1 MAANSQMQIVGTDF
15 DQIKNNLITFLQDQN
30 ILQDASYT
38 GSALSI
44 LLDILAYNT
53 HYNAFY
59 TNMVGNEMF
68 LDTATRRSSVI
79 SHAKLLGYNPTS
91 PTCSTAIVDIDVIG
105 LDTAIR
111 SFVMPKYTK
120 FLSEKLDGKN
130 YTFVTT
136 REYFVNNQTGTF
148 TLSGVILKQ
157 GEPIS
162 YRYTYVS
169 ATNPEIKFKIP
180 DENIDL
186 DTLEVVIQKSGTD
199 LRIET
204 YHKYDD
210 LLDIGPDSK
219 VYFIQESLD
228 GKYEIYFG
236 NNIIGKSLQEGNI
249 VILNYLST
257 NGSDANGITNF
268 SLLDGPL
275 ASYDDLIITTIQS
288 AFIGNEKESI
298 DSIKYL
304 APKTY
309 SSQGR
314 AVTKND
320 YISLLRRKSGN
331 VFPIDA
337 VNVWSGEEN
346 DPPIFGKIFVALK
359 PKSGYTLTQSQKRII
374 KEDIIKPISLVTVDP
389 EIIDVDY
396 TFLKIE
402 TDVLVDRT
410 KTLLTDNEI
419 RSRISTDIKNY
430 AANTLNT
437 FESTL
442 IIPNFVASI
451 NNLDNSIITSQQK
464 VFLQKRLLPEINLS
478 QTYTLDF
485 SVPIKRDIFG
495 KSITISPSIQYVDT
509 IGATRTEVYLEQT
522 PAESTYIESIEILS
536 PGMYYYT
543 APDVTIYGDGEG
555 ATARAIVFD
564 GKIKEIIL
572 TNPGK
577 NYTQAVVQITPNVN
591 AGSATNPSYSGM
603 LGTARAI
610 ISGRYGNLRTYYYN
624 NSGIKTILNGNAG
637 TVDYQNGVITLY
649 DFKPFEINNS
659 SGILNINII
668 PETTIVESKKNKLLT
683 LDKDDPSSVTV
694 NILSR

>member
-15 DQIKNNLITFLQDQN
+15 DQIKGNLITFLRDQN

-79 SHAKLLGYNPTS
+79 SHAKSLGYTPTS
-91 PTCSTAIVDIDVIG
+91 PTCSTAIVDVEIIN

-148 TLSGVILKQ
+148 TISGVTLKQ
-157 GEPIS
+157 GEPIN

-169 ATNPEIKFKIP
+169 STNPESKFRIP

-186 DTLEVVIQKSGTD
+186 DTLEVVVQKSGTD
-199 LRIET
+199 FRVET

-210 LLDIGPDSK
+210 LLDIGPDSR
-219 VYFIQESLD
+219 VYFVQETLD

-236 NNIIGKSLQEGNI
+236 NNAIGKALQEGNI
-249 VILNYLST
+249 VILSYLST
-257 NGSDANGITNF
+257 DGSEANGITNF

-275 ASYDDLIITTIQS
+275 ASYDDLIVNTTQS
-288 AFIGNEKESI
+288 AFVGNEKESI
-298 DSIKYL
+298 ESIKYM

-320 YISLLRRKSGN
+320 YIALLRRSGN
-331 VFPIDA
+331 KFPIEA

-346 DPPIFGKIFVALK
+346 DPPVFGKVFIAVK
-359 PKSGYTLTQSQKRII
+359 PIGGYTITDSQKRII
-374 KEDIIKPISLVTVDP
+374 KENVVKPISLVTVDP

-402 TDVLVDRT
+402 TDVLMDRT
-410 KTLLTDNEI
+410 RTLLTDGEI
-419 RSRISTDIKNY
+419 RSRITNDIKNY

-442 IIPNFVASI
+442 IIPNFTASI
-451 NNLDNSIITSQQK
+451 NSLDSSIVTNQQRIY
-464 VFLQKRLLPEINLS
+464 LQKRFLPELNLNLS
-478 QTYTLDF
+478 YILDF
-485 SVPIKRDIFG
+485 GVPIKRDIFG
-495 KSITISPSIQYVDT
+495 KSVIMSPSIQYYDQ
-509 IGATRTEVYLEQT
+509 INQGGANVIFSNLDENSPFYEKN
-522 PAESTYIESIEILS
+522 IEN
-536 PGMYYYT
+536 
-543 APDVTIYGDGEG
+543 
-555 ATARAIVFD
+555 R
-564 GKIKEIIL
+564 
-572 TNPGK
+572 
-577 NYTQAVVQITPNVN
+577 NV
-591 AGSATNPSYSGM
+591 
-603 LGTARAI
+603 I
-610 ISGRYGNLRTYYYN
+610 
-624 NSGIKTILNGNAG
+624 
-637 TVDYQNGVITLY
+637 Q
-649 DFKPFEINNS
+649 
-659 SGILNINII
+659 GILNNHDM
-668 PETTIVESKKNKLLT
+668 NGHHLLPT
-683 LDKDDPSSVTV
+683 GKFMDKFS
-694 NILSR
+694 

>member
-15 DQIKNNLITFLQDQN
+15 DQIKGNLITFLRDQN
-30 ILQDASYT
+30 VLQDASYT

-79 SHAKLLGYNPTS
+79 SHAKLLGYTPTS
-91 PTCSTAIVDIDVIG
+91 PTCSSAIVDIEITG
-105 LDTAIR
+105 LDSAIR

-136 REYFVNNQTGTF
+136 REYFINNQPGTF
-148 TLSGVILKQ
+148 TIQGVVLKQ

-162 YRYTYVS
+162 YRYTYNS
-169 ATNPEIKFKIP
+169 TSNPENKFKIP
-180 DENIDL
+180 DNNVDL
-186 DTLEVVIQKSGTD
+186 DTLEVVVQKSGTD
-199 LRIET
+199 FRVEAFHL
-204 YHKYDD
+204 YDD
-210 LLDIGPDSK
+210 ILDVGPDSR

-236 NNIIGKSLQEGNI
+236 NNIIGKALQEGNI
-249 VILNYLST
+249 VRISYLST
-257 NGSDANGITNF
+257 DGSEANGITNF
-268 SLLDGPL
+268 SLIDGPL
-275 ASYDDLIITTIQS
+275 ASYDNLVVTTTQS
-288 AFIGNEKESI
+288 SFVGSEKESI
-298 DSIKYL
+298 DSIKYN

-320 YISLLRRKSGN
+320 YIALLRRISGN
-331 VFPIDA
+331 KYPIDA
-337 VNVWSGEEN
+337 VNVWSGEES
-346 DPPIFGKIFVALK
+346 DPPIFGKVFVAIK
-359 PKSGYTLTQSQKRII
+359 PTAGYTLTESQKRII

-396 TFLKIE
+396 TFLKVE

-410 KTLLTDNEI
+410 RTLLTDSEI
-419 RSRISTDIKNY
+419 RSRISVDIKNY
-430 AANTLNT
+430 AANTLNS

-451 NNLDNSIITSQQK
+451 NSLDSSIITNQQK
-464 VFLQKRLLPEINLS
+464 IYLQKKILPELRLS
-478 QTYTLDF
+478 RTYTVDF
-485 SVPIKRDIFG
+485 SVPIKRDIFS
-495 KSITISPSIQYVDT
+495 KSITISPSIQYIDT
-509 IGATRTEVYLEQT
+509 IGVNRTEVYIEQA
-522 PAESTYIESIEILS
+522 PSESTFIESIEVLS

-543 APDVTIYGDGEG
+543 APTVTISGDGTG
-555 ATARAIVFD
+555 ATATAIVSD
-564 GKIKEIIL
+564 GKIKQIVL

-577 NYTQAVVQITPNVN
+577 NYTQAVVQITPNIN

-610 ISGRYGNLRTYYYN
+610 ISGRFGTLRTYYYN
-624 NSGIKTILNGNAG
+624 DYGIKTILNGNIG
-637 TVDYQNGVITLY
+637 IVDYEKGIITLNNFNPY
-649 DFKPFEINNS
+649 EINGS
-659 SGILNINII
+659 PGVLSINVI
-668 PETTIVESKKNKLLT
+668 PESTIIESKKNKLLT

>member
-30 ILQDASYT
+30 VIQDASYT
-38 GSALSI
+38 GSVMSI

-59 TNMVGNEMF
+59 ANMVGNEMF
-68 LDTATRRSSVI
+68 LDTATRRSSVV
-79 SHAKLLGYNPTS
+79 SHAKLLGYTPAS
-91 PTCSTAIVDIDVIG
+91 KTCSTAIVDITVTG
-105 LDTAIR
+105 LDTTIT

-130 YTFVTT
+130 YTFVTE

-157 GEPIS
+157 GEPLT
-162 YRYTYVS
+162 YRYNYAS
-169 ATNPEIKFKIP
+169 LSNPERSFIIP
-180 DENIDL
+180 DNNVDL
-186 DTLEVVIQKSGTD
+186 DTLGVRVQKSETD
-199 LRIET
+199 LRVES
-204 YHKYDD
+204 YHKYDN
-210 LLDIGPDSK
+210 LLDIGPDSR
-219 VYFIQESLD
+219 VYFIQENLD

-236 NNIIGKSLQEGNI
+236 NDIIGKGLQDGNVII
-249 VILNYLST
+249 VEYLST
-257 NGSDANGITNF
+257 DGPESNGITNF

-275 ASYDDLIITTIQS
+275 ASYDSLIVTTIKPS
-288 AFIGNEKESI
+288 FIGSEQENI
-298 DSIKYL
+298 DSIKFN

-320 YISLLRRKSGN
+320 YIALLRKISAN
-331 VFPIDA
+331 KYPIDA

-346 DPPIFGKIFVALK
+346 DPPLFGKIFIAIK
-359 PKSGYTLTQSQKRII
+359 PTAGYTLTESQKRII

-396 TFLKIE
+396 TFLKVE

-410 KTLLTDNEI
+410 RTILTDSEI

-430 AANTLNT
+430 AANTLNS
-437 FESTL
+437 FDSTL
-442 IIPNFVASI
+442 IIPNFVSSI
-451 NNLDNSIITSQQK
+451 NNLDSSIITNQQK
-464 VFLQKRLLPEINLS
+464 IYLQKKLLPELRS
-478 QTYTLDF
+478 ARTYSVDF
-485 SVPIKRDIFG
+485 SVPIKRDIFS

-509 IGATRTEVYLEQT
+509 IGVTRTEVYVEQA
-522 PAESTYIESIEILS
+522 PSDSTFIDSIEVLS

-543 APDVTIYGDGEG
+543 APTVTISGDGTG
-555 ATARAIVFD
+555 ATATAIVSD
-564 GKIKEIIL
+564 GKIKQIVL

-591 AGSATNPSYSGM
+591 AGSITNPSYTGM
-603 LGTARAI
+603 LGAARAI
-610 ISGRYGNLRTYYYN
+610 ISGRFGTLRTYYYN
-624 NSGIKTILNGNAG
+624 DYGVKTILNGNIG
-637 TVDYQNGVITLY
+637 TVDYEKGIITLN
-649 DFKPFEINNS
+649 DFNPYEINGS
-659 SGILNINII
+659 PGIMSINVI
-668 PETTIVESKKNKLLT
+668 PESTIIESKKNKLLT

>member
-15 DQIKNNLITFLQDQN
+15 DQIKNNLVTFLQDQN

-38 GSALSI
+38 GSVLSI

-91 PTCSTAIVDIDVIG
+91 PTCSTAIVDIQVVG
-105 LDTAIR
+105 LEST

-136 REYFVNNQTGTF
+136 REYFVNQTGTF
-148 TLSGVILKQ
+148 TLNGVTIKQ

-169 ATNPEIKFKIP
+169 ATNPESKFKIP
-180 DENIDL
+180 DGNIDL

-199 LRIET
+199 LRVET
-204 YHKYDD
+204 YRKYDD

-219 VYFIQESLD
+219 VYFTQESLD

-236 NNIIGKSLQEGNI
+236 NNSIGKALQEGNVI
-249 VILNYLST
+249 ILNYLST
-257 NGSDANGITNF
+257 DGSEANGIGNF

-275 ASYDDLIITTIQS
+275 ASYDDLIVTTTQQ
-288 AFIGNEKESI
+288 AFVGSEKESI
-298 DSIKYL
+298 DSIKYI

-320 YISLLRRKSGN
+320 YIALLRKSGN
-331 VFPIDA
+331 KFPIEA

-346 DPPIFGKIFVALK
+346 DPPVFGKVFIAVK
-359 PKSGYTLTQSQKRII
+359 PISGYTITDAQKRII
-374 KEDIIKPISLVTVDP
+374 KEDIVKPISLVTVDP

-396 TFLKIE
+396 TFLKVE
-402 TDVLVDRT
+402 ADVLMDRT
-410 KTLLTDNEI
+410 KTLLSDSEL
-419 RSRISTDIKNY
+419 RSRISTDIKNF

-442 IIPNFVASI
+442 VIPNFVASI
-451 NNLDNSIITSQQK
+451 NSLDSSIITNQQK
-464 VFLQKRLLPEINLS
+464 VYLQKRFLPELKTELN
-478 QTYTLDF
+478 YTLDF
-485 SVPIKRDIFG
+485 GVPIKRDIFG
-495 KSITISPSIQYVDT
+495 KSIIMSPSIQYYDQINVLR
-509 IGATRTEVYLEQT
+509 GEVLVEQV
-522 PAESTYIESIEILS
+522 PASTTSIESVEILN
-536 PGMYYYT
+536 PGFNYT
-543 APDVTIYGDGEG
+543 EIPTVTIVGDGSG
-555 ATARAIVFD
+555 ATATASISN
-564 GKIKEIIL
+564 GKL
-572 TNPGK
+572 TAVNLISPGS
-577 NYTQAVVQITPNVN
+577 NYTQAVVTISGGN
-591 AGSATNPSYSGM
+591 GM
-603 LGTARAI
+603 LASARAV
-610 ISGRYGNLRTYYYN
+610 ISGRYGTLRAYYYN
-624 NSGIKTILNGNAG
+624 SSGIKTILNGNIG
-637 TVDYQNGVITLY
+637 TIDYFLGKLDLAN
-649 DFKPFEINNS
+649 FSPFAINNNT
-659 SGILNINII
+659 GVLTFNII
-668 PETTIVESKKNKLLT
+668 PDSTIVESKKNKLLT
-683 LDKDDPSSVTV
+683 LDGDDPSSVVV
-694 NILSR
+694 NIISK